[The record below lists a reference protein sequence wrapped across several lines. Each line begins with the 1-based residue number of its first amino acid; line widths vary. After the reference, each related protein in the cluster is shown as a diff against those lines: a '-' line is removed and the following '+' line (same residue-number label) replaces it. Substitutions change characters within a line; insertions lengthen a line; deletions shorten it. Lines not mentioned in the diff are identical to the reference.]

1 LSLAGHTSRDPT
13 PEPQTGQARLW
24 NWIVRASSATVPS
37 RTSNLSSVRPINR
50 QPPYD
55 QHRPRMT
62 NPCAMPDTKIGVD
75 DEASVAEQMTSVPP
89 VNAVRTRIST
99 T

>member
-1 LSLAGHTSRDPT
+1 
-13 PEPQTGQARLW
+13 
-24 NWIVRASSATVPS
+24 
-37 RTSNLSSVRPINR
+37 
-50 QPPYD
+50 
-55 QHRPRMT
+55 MT
-62 NPCAMPDTKIGVD
+62 NPFAMPDTKIDVD

>member
-1 LSLAGHTSRDPT
+1 
-13 PEPQTGQARLW
+13 
-24 NWIVRASSATVPS
+24 VRASSATVPS
-37 RTSNLSSVRPINR
+37 RTSNLFPVRPINR

-55 QHRPRMT
+55 HHHPRMT
-62 NPCAMPDTKIGVD
+62 NPFAMPDTKIDVD

-89 VNAVRTRIST
+89 VNAVRTRIPT